1 MFILYTNVSNISN
14 KFQIFHYFDIICPF
28 HFQQWCVLGALD
40 LDQFVEDNLKDL
52 SDWEKNFKG
61 LKARGRDAEKL
72 PRYGHCYSASCF
84 HKLLGLFAK
93 QAQSLVL
100 PKFYFENK

>member
-1 MFILYTNVSNISN
+1 MISDLFSSDMHVHTVSNISN
-14 KFQIFHYFDIICPF
+14 KFEYFFIFYIFCPSF

-52 SDWEKNFKG
+52 PDWEKNFKG

-72 PRYGHCYSASCF
+72 PRYGHCYGAWLMLS
-84 HKLLGLFAK
+84 
-93 QAQSLVL
+93 
-100 PKFYFENK
+100 